1 MEDRLTPVTI
11 YVTTNA
17 DTVNFGDGRTS
28 LREAIIGA
36 NATDEADVIKL
47 GFGIYRIQLEGAG
60 ENGNA
65 TGDFDITKPLTIV
78 GLGPNLTYID
88 AGRLDR
94 AFDVIG
100 DVDVNFSRLRI
111 RNSGGSLNGGA
122 IHSLTGDLTL
132 NGCRF
137 FDNTAWNGGAINTG
151 SANVAM
157 FNCWVMG
164 NQATNGNGGGINS
177 GTGSVTLTGSIVT
190 NNSATGHGGGI
201 RTNTATLSKSSVSLN
216 SANESGG
223 GIAATKV
230 NLTDSTVKENFAQL
244 GGGGVFA
251 DAAYLTAS
259 ILSDNAAGYRGGG
272 IWTETLILTASTI
285 SKNTAQVGGGIDAEG
300 AFLSKSVLSGNHATS
315 NGGGLFS
322 VGTIV
327 IESSTVRDNT
337 GRFGGGIGHAQGYLR
352 VSASTFYNNRAIET
366 GGGLNISHGAS
377 AELTNV
383 TISGNRADIAGG
395 GLFCSSQES
404 PLDTTETTSI
414 SLFHVT
420 IARNISNDGGGIKN
434 AEKTPGTF
442 DLPAEL
448 TVRNSIIAHNYKPN
462 DFLNGSTAL
471 ESEIVGAFKSQG
483 YNLFRVYDGSPFRL
497 GSSDLVGTRRNPLD
511 PRLGALASNGGPT
524 LTHALLAGSKAIDAI
539 EYYSIPPTDQRGRI
553 RPSDGDGNGSRFA
566 DIGAFEK

>member
-377 AELTNV
+377 ANLTNV
-383 TISGNRADIAGG
+383 TISGNRADFAGG
-395 GLFCSSQES
+395 GLFCSSIKG
-404 PLDTTETTSI
+404 LAGTEPQTTSI
-414 SLFHVT
+414 SLLNVT
-420 IARNISNDGGGIKN
+420 ITRNISNEGGGIRN
-434 AEKTPGTF
+434 ADENTIWF
-442 DLPAEL
+442 AAEL
-448 TVRNSIIAHNYKPN
+448 TVRNSIIAHNYKPFS
-462 DFLNGSTAL
+462 FLNGVTEL
-471 ESEIVGAFKSQG
+471 
-483 YNLFRVYDGSPFRL
+483 
-497 GSSDLVGTRRNPLD
+497 SSDILGRFESKGCNLIRVFDGYAFILQPSDFAGTRRNPLD
-511 PRLGALASNGGPT
+511 PKLGALANNGGPT
-524 LTHALLAGSKAIDAI
+524 LTHALLAGSKAIDAAGI
-539 EYYSIPPTDQRGRI
+539 FGIPPTDQRGRL
-553 RPSDGDGNGSRFA
+553 RPIDGDGNGTRFA